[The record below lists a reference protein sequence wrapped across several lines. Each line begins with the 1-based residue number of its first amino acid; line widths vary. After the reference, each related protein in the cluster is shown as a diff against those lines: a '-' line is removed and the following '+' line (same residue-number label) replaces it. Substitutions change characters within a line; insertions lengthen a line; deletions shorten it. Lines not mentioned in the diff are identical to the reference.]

1 MTTNKRRVSI
11 RRLMD
16 EYAAI
21 NQLRVELG
29 IQAADRARPVDGMLD
44 DLKRAVAVI
53 GQTARGRRVGVRLD
67 VAALAIGERERL
79 ERIRNE
85 RAEHE
90 RAA

>member
-11 RRLMD
+11 HRLMD

-21 NQLRVELG
+21 NQLRAELG
-29 IQAADRARPVDGMLD
+29 IQAADRTRPVDGMLD
-44 DLKRAVAVI
+44 DLERAVAAL

-79 ERIRNE
+79 EGMLRE
-85 RAEHE
+85 RGEHV